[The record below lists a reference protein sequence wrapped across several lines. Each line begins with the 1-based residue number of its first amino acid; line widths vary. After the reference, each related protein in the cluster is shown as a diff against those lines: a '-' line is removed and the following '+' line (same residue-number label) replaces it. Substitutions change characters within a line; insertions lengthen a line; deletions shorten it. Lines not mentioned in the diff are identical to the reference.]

1 MRKFVIFLTILVF
14 LACLGF
20 GLYTSYKPE
29 LNKRAVEGDNPP
41 QVTPVSQFQNN
52 YLIIHVDNLT
62 ADSPQLIS
70 VWGLIAYFPEP
81 KLIFQAL
88 YPLDTATNA
97 DIQSRYSLSNQKV
110 PDPTFLR
117 TLEQVNQITWDNYI
131 LMDNLAFDAL
141 GQFVYG
147 GGLNIE
153 SISNPLPAEQ
163 AYMQTMC
170 GTFSIQGQNFLEGFH
185 WKDIVPDHFRSNIG
199 MDFGLA
205 NIDKLLSPGLQ
216 VRCEIFG
223 N

>member
-29 LNKRAVEGDNPP
+29 LNKRAVEGDTPP

-97 DIQSRYSLSNQKV
+97 DIQSRYALSNQKV
-110 PDPTFLR
+110 PDPVFLR

-185 WKDIVPDHFRSNIG
+185 WKEIVPDHFRSNIS

>member
-29 LNKRAVEGDNPP
+29 INKKVVEGDTSPL
-41 QVTPVSQFQNN
+41 VTPVSQFQNN
-52 YLIIHVDNLT
+52 YLIIHVDDLT
-62 ADSPQLIS
+62 SDAPQLVS

-88 YPLDTATNA
+88 YPLETATNA

-110 PDPTFLR
+110 PSPSFLK
-117 TLEQVNQITWDNYI
+117 TLEQVNQITWDNYV
-131 LMDNLAFDAL
+131 LMDNLAFDRL

-147 GGLNIE
+147 SGLNIDA
-153 SISNPLPAEQ
+153 SGSPLPAEQ
-163 AYMQTMC
+163 AYMQTLC
-170 GTFSIQGQNFLEGFH
+170 DTFSYQGRDFLEGFS
-185 WKDIVPDHFRSNIG
+185 WKEIIPDHFRSNVS
-199 MDFGLA
+199 MDYGLV
-205 NIDKLLSPGLQ
+205 NLDRLLSPGLQ

>member
-29 LNKRAVEGDNPP
+29 LNKKQAEGAASPLI
-41 QVTPVSQFQNN
+41 TPVSQFQNN
-52 YLIIHVDNLT
+52 YLIIHVDDLT
-62 ADSPQLIS
+62 ANAPQLIS

-88 YPLDTATNA
+88 YPLETSTNA
-97 DIQSRYSLSNQKV
+97 DIQSRYELSERKIPSSN
-110 PDPTFLR
+110 FLK

-131 LMDNLAFDAL
+131 LMDNAAFDRL
-141 GQFVYG
+141 GQYVYG
-147 GGLNIE
+147 SGLNLD
-153 SISNPLPAEQ
+153 SGGNPLPAEQ
-163 AYMQTMC
+163 AYMQTLC
-170 GTFSIQGQNFLEGFH
+170 DTFSYQGRDFLEGFP
-185 WKDIVPDHFRSNIG
+185 WKEIIPDHFRSNIN
-199 MDFGLA
+199 MDYGLV
-205 NIDKLLSPGLQ
+205 NMDKLLSPGLQ